1 MGLDIYLYWEKSRA
15 EIEAYEHNIEHIK
28 EEAFEKA
35 TGGVDYNCLT
45 LDEKKIGWAAEK
57 RALDNAFLSDGVPN
71 ELQRDC
77 TTLSKID
84 PKHLFKIGYFRSS
97 YNNGGINNVL
107 LKSID
112 VDLYDI
118 FEVNDNP
125 DYIITPDWSKV
136 RDNVVSAI
144 DKYGKFLH
152 QSMGFTTV
160 KINTMIDTIS
170 TESEA
175 LKEFLKQMDICNS
188 KSDTEKEYHY
198 TNYSTNNG
206 TFLMNGLSVY
216 GVFFLPDKY
225 DQNKNDVILIVKS
238 KNFVVENDWYY
249 AALQIVLETIYYV
262 LAQPDPEHYVLH
274 WSS

>member
-1 MGLDIYLYWEKSRA
+1 MGLDVYLYWEKSRA
-15 EIEAYEHNIEHIK
+15 EIEAYEQNIEHVSK
-28 EEAFEKA
+28 EAFEKA
-35 TGGVDYNCLT
+35 TGGVDYNVLT

-57 RALDNAFLSDGVPN
+57 RALDKAFLSDGVPN

-84 PKHLFKIGYFRSS
+84 PKHSFKLGYFRSS
-97 YNNGGINNVL
+97 YNDSGINNVL
-107 LKSID
+107 LKSIG
-112 VDLYDI
+112 VTLYDI
-118 FEVNDNP
+118 FEVGVD
-125 DYIITPDWSKV
+125 DYIFTPDWSKA

-160 KINTMIDTIS
+160 KIDTMIDTIS

-175 LKEFLKQMDICNS
+175 LKEFLRQLDIRNS
-188 KSDTEKEYHY
+188 KSDDEKEYHY

-206 TFLMNGLSVY
+206 TFLMNGLSVH
-216 GVFFLPDKY
+216 GVFFVPNKY
-225 DQNKNDVILIVKS
+225 ERNKNDVILIVKS

-249 AALQIVLETIYYV
+249 VALQIVLETIDYV

-274 WSS
+274 WSG